1 MASMNYFYSD
11 MSKSTTTV
19 VCFDWKTVNMKI
31 YPPPRIIFPEGNAR
45 REYDTRE

>member
-1 MASMNYFYSD
+1 MASMDYFYSD

-31 YPPPRIIFPEGNAR
+31 YPPQRIIFPEGNAR